1 MLSVVRD
8 SHGGAQL
15 PAHFV
20 KAARVCEL
28 LHART
33 LCTETKAN
41 RSRQVSVQT
50 FELRAK
56 LLFVGGDQF
65 GGRRRRG
72 RAQVGGKVGNRE
84 ISFMADG
91 GDYRNRRVAD
101 RARHGFFVESPKV
114 FDRTAAAPYDDY

>member
-8 SHGGAQL
+8 SHRGAQL

-28 LHART
+28 LHARA
-33 LCTETKAN
+33 LSGKAKTN
-41 RSRQVSVQT
+41 RSRQSSVQT

-56 LLFVGGDQF
+56 LFFVGGDQL

-72 RAQVGGKVGNRE
+72 RAQVGGKVGDRK
-84 ISFMADG
+84 ISFMPDG

-114 FDRTAAAPYDDY
+114 FDRTAAAPYD

>member
-41 RSRQVSVQT
+41 RSRQSSVQT
-50 FELRAK
+50 FELRAE
-56 LLFVGGDQF
+56 LLFVRGDQL

-72 RAQVGGKVGNRE
+72 RAQVGGKVGDRK
-84 ISFMADG
+84 ISFVADG
-91 GDYRNRRVAD
+91 GDHRNRRVAN
-101 RARHGFFVESPKV
+101 RARDCFFIESPEV
-114 FDRTAAAPYDDY
+114 FY